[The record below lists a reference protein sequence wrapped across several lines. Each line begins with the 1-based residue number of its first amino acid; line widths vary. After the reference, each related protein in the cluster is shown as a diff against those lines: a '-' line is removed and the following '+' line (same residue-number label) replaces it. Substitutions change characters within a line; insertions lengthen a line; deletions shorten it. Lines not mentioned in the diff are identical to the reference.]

1 MGKGGLI
8 AENRVEMLASA
19 AFALLYAG
27 GASREAHTDV
37 VPRHVAGPSFRCD
50 RCAEAMTSRRRA
62 ARKQPK
68 KLSTAAGFGLSQN
81 AWMKRRQLV
90 EATFSGRAVLLHPAR
105 FPREVLRARIA

>member
-27 GASREAHTDV
+27 GARREAHTDV

-50 RCAEAMTSRRRA
+50 RCAEAMTSRWRA
-62 ARKQPK
+62 ARKLTT
-68 KLSTAAGFGLSQN
+68 KLNAAAGFGLSQN

-90 EATFSGRAVLLHPAR
+90 EATFSGRAVLRPAR
-105 FPREVLRARIA
+105 KA